1 MMTENIRL
9 KLKLIF
15 VPGQENNYRPK
26 FLESR
31 VLIWCL
37 LALFILKLITVPF
50 LIYFPKSAL
59 FSDISKIILIELL
72 NKDRQS
78 AGLQSL
84 KENTVLDN
92 AAVLKAQDILEKDY
106 FSHQSPEGVSPWHWF
121 KIAGYNYKIA
131 GENLAIGFLDSG
143 EVNQAWL
150 DSPSHKANLL
160 NSNYKDVG
168 IAILKGDFQGNE
180 TTVVVQLF
188 GTPQQTITGPKVQT
202 KEQVKEEV
210 KKETATPTAENA
222 EVEED
227 SFFSTSSEASVKEAT
242 GTQTLSA
249 EFASMTKQVAPALVK
264 EDKSSSSAT
273 ELSPRESESGKEARL
288 FDFTAARVKE
298 AQEKATFNFLSFL
311 TLNYSKVIQIII
323 YSLLA
328 LIILA
333 LIINIFV
340 RIDIQHVDL
349 ILKTLGFIAVLVL
362 FILVDQGVII
372 KLIPHNFYIY

>member
-1 MMTENIRL
+1 
-9 KLKLIF
+9 
-15 VPGQENNYRPK
+15 
-26 FLESR
+26 
-31 VLIWCL
+31 

-59 FSDISKIILIELL
+59 FGDISKIALIKML
-72 NKDRQS
+72 NHGREE
-78 AGLQSL
+78 AGLGPL
-84 KENTVLDN
+84 KENTVLNN
-92 AAVLKAQDILEKDY
+92 AAVLKAQDMLAKDY
-106 FSHQSPEGVSPWHWF
+106 FSHQSPGGVSPWHWF

-188 GTPQQTITGPKVQT
+188 GQLQQTAAGPKVVT
-202 KEQVKEEV
+202 KEEV
-210 KKETATPTAENA
+210 KIETATPTAEA
-222 EVEED
+222 SAVGEH
-227 SFFSTSSEASVKEAT
+227 SFFSTLRFARVKEAT

-249 EFASMTKQVAPALVK
+249 EFASMVKQVAPAF
-264 EDKSSSSAT
+264 E
-273 ELSPRESESGKEARL
+273 
-288 FDFTAARVKE
+288 E
-298 AQEKATFNFLSFL
+298 AQEKATFGLFSFLSSDYQKIL
-311 TLNYSKVIQIII
+311 KILI
-323 YSLLA
+323 YGFLA

-340 RIDIQHVDL
+340 RLDIQHVDL

-372 KLIPHNFYIY
+372 KLIPHNFLINAY

>member
-1 MMTENIRL
+1 MTENIWL

-15 VPGQENNYRPK
+15 VPGQANNFRPK
-26 FLESR
+26 FLTSR
-31 VLIWCL
+31 VLLYCL
-37 LALFILKLITVPF
+37 LVLFILKIITVPF

-59 FSDISKIILIELL
+59 FGDISKIALIKML
-72 NKDRQS
+72 NHDRKE
-78 AGLQSL
+78 AGLGPL
-84 KENTVLDN
+84 KENTVLNN
-92 AAVLKAQDILEKDY
+92 AAVLKAQDMLAKDY
-106 FSHQSPEGVSPWHWF
+106 FSHQSPEGITPWHWF
-121 KIAGYNYKIA
+121 KIAGYNYKVA

-168 IAILKGDFQGNE
+168 IAVLTGDFQGNE

-188 GTPQQTITGPKVQT
+188 GTPQQTIAGPKVQT
-202 KEQVKEEV
+202 KEQV

-222 EVEED
+222 EVEEH

-242 GTQTLSA
+242 GTQTLSS
-249 EFASMTKQVAPALVK
+249 EFTSIKK
-264 EDKSSSSAT
+264 EVVPV
-273 ELSPRESESGKEARL
+273 L
-288 FDFTAARVKE
+288 KE
-298 AQEKATFNFLSFL
+298 AQKKAIFNFLFFL
-311 TLNYSKVIQIII
+311 TLDYSKVIQIII
-323 YSLLA
+323 YGFLA

-362 FILVDQGVII
+362 FILVDQGVMI

>member
-1 MMTENIRL
+1 MTVKNLLL

-37 LALFILKLITVPF
+37 LALFILKLITIPF
-50 LIYFPKSAL
+50 LIYFPKSIF
-59 FSDISKIILIELL
+59 FSAIVKTTLIELL
-72 NKDRQS
+72 NQERKS
-78 AGLQSL
+78 LGLQSL
-84 KENTVLDN
+84 KENTTLDN

-106 FSHQSPEGVSPWHWF
+106 FSHQSPDGVAPWYWF

-131 GENLAIGFLDSG
+131 GENLAIGFLDSR
-143 EVNQAWL
+143 ELNRAWL
-150 DSPSHKANLL
+150 DSPSHRANLL

-188 GTPQQTITGPKVQT
+188 GTLQQTAAGPKVVT
-202 KEQVKEEV
+202 KEEV
-210 KKETATPTAENA
+210 KKETVTPEP
-222 EVEED
+222 EKME
-227 SFFSTSSEASVKEAT
+227 KEAT

-249 EFASMTKQVAPALVK
+249 EFASMTKQVVPALQ
-264 EDKSSSSAT
+264 
-273 ELSPRESESGKEARL
+273 
-288 FDFTAARVKE
+288 E
-298 AQEKATFNFLSFL
+298 AQGKATFNFLSFL
-311 TLNYSKVIQIII
+311 VLDYSKVLQIIV
-323 YSLLA
+323 YGFLA

-340 RIDIQHVDL
+340 RPDIQHADL
-349 ILKTLGFIAVLVL
+349 ILKTLGFVAVLVL
-362 FILVDQGVII
+362 FILVDKGVII

>member
-1 MMTENIRL
+1 MTENIRL

-50 LIYFPKSAL
+50 LIYFPKSVFFGA
-59 FSDISKIILIELL
+59 IVKTTLIELL
-72 NKDRQS
+72 NQERKS
-78 AGLQSL
+78 SGLQSL

-92 AAVLKAQDILEKDY
+92 AASLKAQDILEKDY

-143 EVNQAWL
+143 EVNRAWL

-168 IAILKGDFQGNE
+168 IAVLTGDFQGNE

-188 GTPQQTITGPKVQT
+188 GTPQQTIAGPKVQT
-202 KEQVKEEV
+202 KEQVK
-210 KKETATPTAENA
+210 KETATATAENA
-222 EVEED
+222 E
-227 SFFSTSSEASVKEAT
+227 KEAT

-249 EFASMTKQVAPALVK
+249 EFTSMKKEVVPAL
-264 EDKSSSSAT
+264 
-273 ELSPRESESGKEARL
+273 
-288 FDFTAARVKE
+288 KE
-298 AQEKATFNFLSFL
+298 AQKKAIFNFLSFL
-311 TLNYSKVIQIII
+311 TLDYSKVIQIII
-323 YSLLA
+323 YGFLA

-333 LIINIFV
+333 LIINIFI
-340 RIDIQHVDL
+340 RIDIQHADL
-349 ILKTLGFIAVLVL
+349 ILKALGFIAVLVL
-362 FILVDQGVII
+362 FILIDKSVII
-372 KLIPHNFYIY
+372 KLIPHNFNIY

>member
-1 MMTENIRL
+1 MMTENIWL

-15 VPGQENNYRPK
+15 VPGQENDYRPK

-59 FSDISKIILIELL
+59 FGDISKIALIKML
-72 NKDRQS
+72 NYDRKE
-78 AGLQSL
+78 AGLGPL
-84 KENTVLDN
+84 KENTVLNN
-92 AAVLKAQDILEKDY
+92 AAVLKAQDMLAKDY
-106 FSHQSPEGVSPWHWF
+106 FSHQSPEGVDPWHWF
-121 KIAGYNYKIA
+121 KIAGYNYKVA

-143 EVNQAWL
+143 EVNRAWL

-168 IAILKGDFQGNE
+168 IAVLTGDFQGNE

-188 GTPQQTITGPKVQT
+188 GTPQQTISGPKVQT
-202 KEQVKEEV
+202 KEQTKQ
-210 KKETATPTAENA
+210 ETATPTAENA

-249 EFASMTKQVAPALVK
+249 EFASMTKQVAPALVE
-264 EDKSSSSAT
+264 EDKSSSS
-273 ELSPRESESGKEARL
+273 P
-288 FDFTAARVKE
+288 FTAARVKE
-298 AQEKATFNFLSFL
+298 AREKATFNFLSFL
-311 TLNYSKVIQIII
+311 TLDYSKVLQIIV
-323 YSLLA
+323 YGFLA

-340 RIDIQHVDL
+340 RLDIQHIDL
-349 ILKTLGFIAVLVL
+349 ILKALGFIAVLVL

>member
-1 MMTENIRL
+1 MTENIWL

-15 VPGQENNYRPK
+15 VPTRENNFRPK
-26 FLESR
+26 FLTSR
-31 VLIWCL
+31 VLLYCL
-37 LALFILKLITVPF
+37 LILFILKIITVPF

-59 FSDISKIILIELL
+59 FGDISKIALIKIL
-72 NKDRQS
+72 NHDREE
-78 AGLQSL
+78 AGIGPL
-84 KENTVLDN
+84 KENTVLNN
-92 AAVLKAQDILEKDY
+92 AAVLKAKDMLAKDY
-106 FSHQSPEGVSPWHWF
+106 FSHQSPEGVDPWHWF

-168 IAILKGDFQGNE
+168 IAVLTGDFQGNE

-188 GTPQQTITGPKVQT
+188 GQLQQTASGPKVQT
-202 KEQVKEEV
+202 KGEVKEV
-210 KKETATPTAENA
+210 KKETVASEPEKM
-222 EVEED
+222 EE
-227 SFFSTSSEASVKEAT
+227 EAT

-249 EFASMTKQVAPALVK
+249 EFASMTKQVVPAL
-264 EDKSSSSAT
+264 E
-273 ELSPRESESGKEARL
+273 
-288 FDFTAARVKE
+288 E

-311 TLNYSKVIQIII
+311 TLDYSKVLQIIV
-323 YSLLA
+323 YGFLA

-372 KLIPHNFYIY
+372 KLIPHNFLINAY

>member
-1 MMTENIRL
+1 MMAENIRL

-59 FSDISKIILIELL
+59 FGDISKIALIKML
-72 NKDRQS
+72 NQDRKE
-78 AGLQSL
+78 AGLGPL
-84 KENTVLDN
+84 KENTVLN
-92 AAVLKAQDILEKDY
+92 SAAVLKAQDMLAKDY
-106 FSHQSPEGVSPWHWF
+106 FSHQSPGGVNPWYWF
-121 KIAGYNYKIA
+121 KQAGYNYKIA
-131 GENLAIGFLDSG
+131 GENLAIGFLDSS

-150 DSPSHKANLL
+150 DSPLHRANLL

-188 GTPQQTITGPKVQT
+188 GTPQQTISGPKVQT
-202 KEQVKEEV
+202 KEQIKQ
-210 KKETATPTAENA
+210 ETATPTAEA
-222 EVEED
+222 SVVEER
-227 SFFSTSSEASVKEAT
+227 SFFSTLRFARVKEAT

-273 ELSPRESESGKEARL
+273 ESRLRDEGGKESEAL
-288 FDFTAARVKE
+288 FDFTAARVE
-298 AQEKATFNFLSFL
+298 EVQEKAAFGLFSFLSSDYQKIL
-311 TLNYSKVIQIII
+311 QIII
-323 YSLLA
+323 YGFLA

-340 RIDIQHVDL
+340 RLDIQHADL
-349 ILKTLGFIAVLVL
+349 ILKMLGFIAVLVL
-362 FILVDQGVII
+362 FILVDKGVII
-372 KLIPHNFYIY
+372 KLIPHNFLINAY

>member
-1 MMTENIRL
+1 MTVKNLLL

-37 LALFILKLITVPF
+37 LALFILKLITIPF
-50 LIYFPKSAL
+50 LIYFPKSIF
-59 FSDISKIILIELL
+59 FSAIVKTTLIELL
-72 NKDRQS
+72 NQERKS
-78 AGLQSL
+78 LGLQPL
-84 KENTVLDN
+84 KENTTLDN

-106 FSHQSPEGVSPWHWF
+106 FSHQSPDGVAPWYWF

-131 GENLAIGFLDSG
+131 GENLAIGFLDSR
-143 EVNQAWL
+143 ELNRAWL
-150 DSPSHKANLL
+150 DSPSHRANLL

-188 GTPQQTITGPKVQT
+188 GTLQQTAAGPKVVT
-202 KEQVKEEV
+202 KEEV
-210 KKETATPTAENA
+210 KKETVTPEP
-222 EVEED
+222 EKME
-227 SFFSTSSEASVKEAT
+227 KEAT

-249 EFASMTKQVAPALVK
+249 EFASMTKQVVPAL
-264 EDKSSSSAT
+264 E
-273 ELSPRESESGKEARL
+273 
-288 FDFTAARVKE
+288 E

-311 TLNYSKVIQIII
+311 TLDYSKVLQIIV
-323 YSLLA
+323 YGFLA

-372 KLIPHNFYIY
+372 KLIPHNFLINAY

>member
-1 MMTENIRL
+1 MTENIWL

-15 VPGQENNYRPK
+15 VPTRENNFRPK
-26 FLESR
+26 FLTSR
-31 VLIWCL
+31 VLLYCL
-37 LALFILKLITVPF
+37 LILFILKIITVPF

-59 FSDISKIILIELL
+59 FGDISKIALIKIL
-72 NKDRQS
+72 NHDREE
-78 AGLQSL
+78 AGIGPL
-84 KENTVLDN
+84 KENTVLNN
-92 AAVLKAQDILEKDY
+92 AAVLKAKDMLAKDY
-106 FSHQSPEGVSPWHWF
+106 FSHQSPEGVDPWHWF

-168 IAILKGDFQGNE
+168 IAVLTGDFQGNE

-188 GTPQQTITGPKVQT
+188 GQLQQTASGPKVQT
-202 KEQVKEEV
+202 KGEVKEV
-210 KKETATPTAENA
+210 KKETVASEPEKM
-222 EVEED
+222 EE
-227 SFFSTSSEASVKEAT
+227 EAT

-249 EFASMTKQVAPALVK
+249 EFASMTKQVVPAL
-264 EDKSSSSAT
+264 E
-273 ELSPRESESGKEARL
+273 
-288 FDFTAARVKE
+288 E

-311 TLNYSKVIQIII
+311 TLDYSKVLQIIV
-323 YSLLA
+323 YGFLA

-340 RIDIQHVDL
+340 RPDIQHADL
-349 ILKTLGFIAVLVL
+349 ILKTLGFVAVLVL
-362 FILVDQGVII
+362 FILVDKGVII

>member
-1 MMTENIRL
+1 M
-9 KLKLIF
+9 IF
-15 VPGQENNYRPK
+15 VPSQENNFRPK

-106 FSHQSPEGVSPWHWF
+106 FSHQSPEGATPWYWF

-131 GENLAIGFLDSG
+131 GENLAIGFLDST
-143 EVNQAWL
+143 EIHQAWL
-150 DSPSHKANLL
+150 DSSSHRANIL
-160 NSNYKDVG
+160 NSDYKDVG
-168 IAILKGDFQGNE
+168 IAILTGDFQGNE

-188 GTPQQTITGPKVQT
+188 GTSQQITTTPKVQT
-202 KEQVKEEV
+202 KEQA
-210 KKETATPTAENA
+210 KETAPTEP
-222 EVEED
+222 ERTE
-227 SFFSTSSEASVKEAT
+227 KE
-242 GTQTLSA
+242 QTLSA
-249 EFASMTKQVAPALVK
+249 EFNSIKQEIAPVL
-264 EDKSSSSAT
+264 E
-273 ELSPRESESGKEARL
+273 
-288 FDFTAARVKE
+288 E

-311 TLNYSKVIQIII
+311 SSDYYKILQITI
-323 YSLLA
+323 YGFLA
-328 LIILA
+328 LVILV
-333 LIINIFV
+333 LLVNIFV
-340 RIDIQHVDL
+340 RIDIQHLDL
-349 ILKTLGFIAVLVL
+349 ILKALGFIVVLVL
-362 FILVDQGVII
+362 FILVDKGAII
-372 KLIPHNFYIY
+372 KLIPHNFSIY

>member
-1 MMTENIRL
+1 MTENIWL

-15 VPGQENNYRPK
+15 VPNQKNNYRPK

-31 VLIWCL
+31 ILIWCL

-50 LIYFPKSAL
+50 LIYFPKSVF
-59 FSDISKIILIELL
+59 FSAIVKTTLIELL
-72 NKDRQS
+72 NQERKS
-78 AGLQSL
+78 SGLQSL

-92 AAVLKAQDILEKDY
+92 AASLKAQDILEKDY

-143 EVNQAWL
+143 EVNRAWL

-168 IAILKGDFQGNE
+168 IAVLTGDFQGNE

-188 GTPQQTITGPKVQT
+188 GTPQQTIAGPKVQT
-202 KEQVKEEV
+202 KEQVK
-210 KKETATPTAENA
+210 KETATATAENA
-222 EVEED
+222 E
-227 SFFSTSSEASVKEAT
+227 KEAT

-249 EFASMTKQVAPALVK
+249 EFTSIKKEVVPALGE
-264 EDKSSSSAT
+264 EDKSSSS
-273 ELSPRESESGKEARL
+273 P
-288 FDFTAARVKE
+288 FTAARVKE
-298 AQEKATFNFLSFL
+298 AQKKAIFNFLSFL
-311 TLNYSKVIQIII
+311 TLDYSKVIQIII
-323 YSLLA
+323 YGFLA

-333 LIINIFV
+333 LIINIFIK
-340 RIDIQHVDL
+340 IDIQHVDL
-349 ILKTLGFIAVLVL
+349 ILKTLGFIAFLVL

-372 KLIPHNFYIY
+372 KLIPHHFNIY

>member
-1 MMTENIRL
+1 MTVKNLLL

-37 LALFILKLITVPF
+37 LALFILKLITIPF
-50 LIYFPKSAL
+50 LIYFPKSIF
-59 FSDISKIILIELL
+59 FSAIVKTTLIELL
-72 NKDRQS
+72 NQERKS
-78 AGLQSL
+78 LGLQPL
-84 KENTVLDN
+84 KENTTLDN

-106 FSHQSPEGVSPWHWF
+106 FSHQSPDGVAPWYWF

-143 EVNQAWL
+143 ELNRAWL
-150 DSPSHKANLL
+150 DSPSHRANLL

-188 GTPQQTITGPKVQT
+188 GTLQQTAAGPKVVT
-202 KEQVKEEV
+202 KEEV
-210 KKETATPTAENA
+210 KKETVTPEP
-222 EVEED
+222 EKME
-227 SFFSTSSEASVKEAT
+227 KEAT

-249 EFASMTKQVAPALVK
+249 EFASMTKQVVPALQ
-264 EDKSSSSAT
+264 
-273 ELSPRESESGKEARL
+273 
-288 FDFTAARVKE
+288 E
-298 AQEKATFNFLSFL
+298 AQGKATFNFLSFL
-311 TLNYSKVIQIII
+311 VLDYSKVLQIIV
-323 YSLLA
+323 YGFLA

-340 RIDIQHVDL
+340 RPDIQHADL
-349 ILKTLGFIAVLVL
+349 ILKTLGFVAVLVL
-362 FILVDQGVII
+362 FILVDKGVII